1 MTLKISIF
9 TILIFGLLA
18 FSINAEDSITLT
30 FEQAYAETEPNS
42 GRSAGDQGEMTDK
55 QRDGILGAAFGMIGF
70 LAVALCVVALLH
82 IYDAIFGTKMIRPHA
97 KLTYSLGFGGLILFL
112 AIAAYSDTPE
122 AQARRQVAREV
133 AGQTHASDATS
144 DDTPDVIE
152 VSRNSDEY
160 KACSTASLL
169 HALGM
174 SACIK
179 GANTGELERAVWD
192 TRKVSDRLYDFA
204 RHNLLQACYAE
215 QSWPGSIGVPDERYN
230 RSCVG
235 FLTERTN
242 DIDVVDLLRRDEPGS
257 GSSSPRGNTL
267 SHQMCEAYMGLV
279 RQGLQMCRSGIPIS
293 TVDDM
298 ASSARRQD
306 RRLYA
311 YIIASW
317 RKGCAWDERV
327 DRQLHSGFWR
337 EDCAAFINGR

>member
-18 FSINAEDSITLT
+18 FSINVEDSITLT
-30 FEQAYAETEPNS
+30 FEQAHAETEPS
-42 GRSAGDQGEMTDK
+42 SDRSNGDQGDMSDE

-82 IYDAIFGTKMIRPHA
+82 ICDAIFGTKMIRPHA

-112 AIAAYSDTPE
+112 AIAAYFDTPE
-122 AQARRQVAREV
+122 AQARRQAAREV
-133 AGQTHASDATS
+133 AEQIHASDATS
-144 DDTPDVIE
+144 AEAPDVVE

-160 KACSTASLL
+160 KACSNTSMM
-169 HALGM
+169 HAIGM
-174 SACIK
+174 NACIN

-204 RHNLLQACYAE
+204 RHNLIKACYAE
-215 QSWPGSIGVPDERYN
+215 QSWPGTIGVPDERYS
-230 RSCVG
+230 RSCVE
-235 FLTERTN
+235 FLTERSN
-242 DIDVVDLLRRDEPGS
+242 EIDVVDSLRRDEPGS

>member
-1 MTLKISIF
+1 MTRKVSVL

-18 FSINAEDSITLT
+18 FSLDGADSVMLD
-30 FEQAYAETEPNS
+30 FEQAHAETEPNS
-42 GRSAGDQGEMTDK
+42 SRSNEVENDMTDE
-55 QRDGILGAAFGMIGF
+55 QQDGILKAAFGMTGF
-70 LAVALCVVALLH
+70 LTVALCIVALLNLC
-82 IYDAIFGTKMIRPHA
+82 DVFFGTKMIRPHA

-112 AIAAYSDTPE
+112 GVATYFDTPE
-122 AQARRQVAREV
+122 AEARRQAVRE
-133 AGQTHASDATS
+133 ATEQIHASDATS
-144 DDTPDVIE
+144 AEAPDVVE

-160 KACSTASLL
+160 KACSNTSMM
-169 HALGM
+169 HAIGM
-174 SACIK
+174 NACIN

-215 QSWPGSIGVPDERYN
+215 QSWPGSIGALDERYT

-257 GSSSPRGNTL
+257 GPSSPRGNTL

-279 RQGLQMCRSGIPIS
+279 RQGLQMCRSGIPLS
-293 TVDDM
+293 TVNDM
-298 ASSARRQD
+298 ASSVRRQD

-317 RKGCAWDERV
+317 RQGCAWDERV
-327 DRQLHSGFWR
+327 DRQLHSGYWR
-337 EDCAAFINGR
+337 EGCAAFINGR